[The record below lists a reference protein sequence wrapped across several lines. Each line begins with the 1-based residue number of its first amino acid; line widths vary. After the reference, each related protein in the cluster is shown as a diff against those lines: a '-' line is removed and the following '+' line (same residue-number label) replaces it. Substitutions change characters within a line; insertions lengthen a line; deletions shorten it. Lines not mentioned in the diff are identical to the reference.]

1 MQESPKHMN
10 SKYDYLYMR
19 DNFPEEVWRP
29 YWQSILDESK
39 VWIDIGEIDAADGM
53 TDATHKVETFTV
65 NDNGKEKTSA
75 HQYELRT
82 DPSSDMIR
90 LGFTPEEVRQ
100 ALSQEN
106 KKASK
111 SL

>member
-1 MQESPKHMN
+1 MQESAKHMN

-39 VWIDIGEIDAADGM
+39 VWIDIGEIDAADGV
-53 TDATHKVETFTV
+53 TDATHRIETFTL
-65 NDNGKEKTSA
+65 NDNGEEKSST

-90 LGFTPEEVRQ
+90 LGFTEEEVRQ
-100 ALSQEN
+100 ALLQDN